1 MCYNFKPAPLDKVA
15 QFITFS
21 TLFLMGVLTW
31 FSWVDKI
38 FFVFLIWIPL
48 LVVLLFVPPGYSITG
63 QDILIK
69 RLLSNIIIDGAE
81 IQAVEAV
88 EKPDIGLRVW
98 GSGGFFG
105 YLGIFRLG
113 NGYASLYCTRLK
125 NILLIK
131 TRKRNYLISPDDP
144 REFLSKWQSIRKNTG
159 N

>member
-1 MCYNFKPAPLDKVA
+1 MCYNFKPAPLDTVA
-15 QFITFS
+15 KLITNA
-21 TLFLMGVLTW
+21 TCFLMGVL
-31 FSWVDKI
+31 SWLSWIDNPFII
-38 FFVFLIWIPL
+38 FIVWIL
-48 LVVLLFVPPGYSITG
+48 FGVLLFVPRGYSITG

-144 REFLSKWQSIRKNTG
+144 REFLSKWQSTRKNTG